1 MKIVL
6 MKSEKLEN
14 FVLPK
19 NIYGN
24 YWIFDYDNDNKKRN
38 LVNIEAIDN
47 KWVLKSNFEVKVY
60 VNNTLL
66 ESVILDEYCFYKLKL
81 GNETIILYTEP
92 IIDKSFVKL
101 RINKNPI
108 YIGNNDNIS
117 YKLLKEKNL
126 CLDYKDNCYVI
137 TDLKKNR
144 FTIC

>member
-47 KWVLKSNFEVKVY
+47 KLVLKSNF
-60 VNNTLL
+60 
-66 ESVILDEYCFYKLKL
+66 
-81 GNETIILYTEP
+81 
-92 IIDKSFVKL
+92 
-101 RINKNPI
+101 
-108 YIGNNDNIS
+108 
-117 YKLLKEKNL
+117 
-126 CLDYKDNCYVI
+126 
-137 TDLKKNR
+137 
-144 FTIC
+144 

>member
-66 ESVILDEYCFYKLKL
+66 ESVILDEYCFY
-81 GNETIILYTEP
+81 
-92 IIDKSFVKL
+92 
-101 RINKNPI
+101 
-108 YIGNNDNIS
+108 
-117 YKLLKEKNL
+117 
-126 CLDYKDNCYVI
+126 
-137 TDLKKNR
+137 
-144 FTIC
+144 